1 MSKPTLVR
9 FTVTIDEPHAWHLAQ
24 FLKRVS
30 FATCAR
36 HADPTAP
43 EEPHYMMAA
52 LETVRA
58 ALAEQGVAPR

>member
-1 MSKPTLVR
+1 MKSPPVKI
-9 FTVTIDEPHAWHLAQ
+9 TVTLDEPHAWHLAQ

-30 FATCAR
+30 FTTCER
-36 HADPTAP
+36 HADPTNP
-43 EEPHYMMAA
+43 EEPHYMLTA